1 MERHYLLGNE
11 AIAHACLESG
21 IDFAS
26 GLPGTPS
33 SEVIDVLRVQ
43 KDPAYHVEW
52 SVNEKVALENALAA
66 AWCGLRAICTMKH
79 VGLNVAADP
88 LMTSAYTGVTGGLVI
103 MSADDPFA
111 HSSQNEQDTRSYAHF
126 ARLPCLDP
134 PGVQEAHDMI
144 RTAFEISEEFKLP
157 VLFRPTTRICHSKG
171 DVELGAII
179 PSTRKGEFHKDP
191 RQYMVIP
198 AHTRVLHKKLNEKQ
212 PALKKRL
219 VERGLNHYTIRGKT
233 AIIASGIGAS
243 YVQELLPP
251 DVSFMKI
258 GAYPVDE
265 EWLGEF
271 AKKHEKILVIEEL
284 APVVEEAVRQVAGC
298 VPVFGKINGY
308 APYEGE
314 LSPAGVA
321 AIMVSA
327 GFLQQNPFAVSE
339 PVQNLPMRP
348 PILCAGCHHRA
359 AFYAMKKVFKES
371 AIYPSDIGC
380 YTLGLQLGAVDTTIC
395 MGASITVGS
404 GISHSDASHDVVC
417 TIGDSTFLHTGIQG
431 LMNAV
436 YNGANMTVVIL
447 DNRIT
452 AMTGHQPN
460 PNTGVTATG
469 VETPPVSL
477 DAICRAC
484 GVTFVETVDPYD
496 MTGILRVLEEAKKK
510 TGVRVIIAKQ
520 MCVIVARRAGVKR
533 GRYAV
538 NPESAPAAAPAC
550 GSGVPRSSLRTR
562 RPGSMTCAAGV
573 QSAPASV
580 RWGLSHGRLSNDR
593 KFRYPDRRDRRA
605 GNDSRVQHPRRGL
618 PS

>member
-1 MERHYLLGNE
+1 MQRHYLLGNE

-26 GLPGTPS
+26 GYPGTPS

-43 KDPAYHVEW
+43 KDPAYYVEW

-66 AWCGLRAICTMKH
+66 AWCGIRAICTMKH

-111 HSSQNEQDTRSYAHF
+111 HSSQNEQDTRCYAHF
-126 ARLPCLDP
+126 SRLPCLDP
-134 PGVQEAHDMI
+134 SGVQEAHDMI
-144 RTAFEISEEFKLP
+144 RTAFEISEEFRLP

-171 DVELGAII
+171 DVELGAVV

-191 RQYMVIP
+191 RQYVVIP
-198 AHTRVLHKKLNEKQ
+198 AHTRLLHKKLNEKQ

-219 VERGLNHYTIRGKT
+219 VERGLNHCTIKGKT

-258 GAYPVDE
+258 GAYPIDE

-314 LSPAGVA
+314 LSPSVVA
-321 AIMVSA
+321 AIMVRA
-327 GFLQQNPFAVSE
+327 GFLPKNPFAAME

-359 AFYAMKKVFKES
+359 AFYAIKKVFKDA

-380 YTLGLQLGAVDTTIC
+380 YTLGIQLGVVDTTIC

-404 GISHSDASHDVVC
+404 GIAHSGEPRDVVS

-436 YNGANMTVVIL
+436 YNGANMTLVIL

-484 GVTFVETVDPYD
+484 GATFVETVDPYD

-510 TGVRVIIAKQ
+510 KGVKVIIAKQ
-520 MCVIVARRAGVKR
+520 MCVIAARRAGVKR

-538 NPESAPAAAPAC
+538 NPDLCTGCGTCVRFGCPAIEFADEKARINDLC
-550 GSGVPRSSLRTR
+550 SG
-562 RPGSMTCAAGV
+562 CAVCA
-573 QSAPASV
+573 
-580 RWGLSHGRLSNDR
+580 RLC
-593 KFRYPDRRDRRA
+593 PVGA
-605 GNDSRVQHPRRGL
+605 ISREAKK
-618 PS
+618 

>member
-21 IDFAS
+21 IEFVS
-26 GLPGTPS
+26 GYPGTPS
-33 SEVIDVLRVQ
+33 SEVVDVLRVQ
-43 KDPAYHVEW
+43 KDLPCHVEW

-66 AWCGLRAICTMKH
+66 AWCGIRAICTMKH

-111 HSSQNEQDTRSYAHF
+111 HSSQNEQDTRCYAHF

-134 PGVQEAHDMI
+134 SGVQEAHDMI
-144 RTAFEISEEFKLP
+144 RTAFEISEEYRLP

-171 DVELGAII
+171 DVELDAAVPG
-179 PSTRKGEFHKDP
+179 TRKGEFHKDP
-191 RQYMVIP
+191 RQYVVIP
-198 AHTRVLHKKLNEKQ
+198 AHTRILHKKLNEKQ
-212 PALKKRL
+212 PALKKGL
-219 VERGLNHYTIRGKT
+219 VDRGLNHFTIWGPT
-233 AIIASGIGAS
+233 AVIASGIGAS

-251 DVSFMKI
+251 GVSFMKI
-258 GAYPVDE
+258 GAYPIDE
-265 EWLGEF
+265 EWLGGF
-271 AKKHEKILVIEEL
+271 ARKHEKILVIEEL

-298 VPVFGKINGY
+298 VPVFGKIDGY

-314 LSPAGVA
+314 LSPAVVA
-321 AIMVSA
+321 LIMVKA
-327 GFLQQNPFAVSE
+327 GFLPDNPFAAPE
-339 PVQNLPMRP
+339 PVQNLPLRP

-359 AFYAMKKVFKES
+359 AFYAMKRVFKES

-436 YNGANMTVVIL
+436 YNGADMTVVIL

-460 PNTGVTATG
+460 PNTGITATG
-469 VETPPVSL
+469 TESPPISL
-477 DAICRAC
+477 DAICRSC

-496 MTGILRVLEEAKKK
+496 LIGMLRVLEEAKAKK
-510 TGVRVIIAKQ
+510 GVRVIIAKQ
-520 MCVIVARRAGVKR
+520 MCVIAARRAGVKR
-533 GRYAV
+533 GRYGV
-538 NPESAPAAAPAC
+538 NPDLCTGCGTCVKFGCPAIEFVDEKARITELC
-550 GSGVPRSSLRTR
+550 SG
-562 RPGSMTCAAGV
+562 CAVCARLCPVG
-573 QSAPASV
+573 AIV
-580 RWGLSHGRLSNDR
+580 REGKR
-593 KFRYPDRRDRRA
+593 
-605 GNDSRVQHPRRGL
+605 
-618 PS
+618 